1 MQRTAGSN
9 SGIEKDFKGG
19 VDQDSKE
26 ELVRN
31 PEWKNATMWYLY
43 NLLNWNVKKKLE
55 SKIRKIEGKH
65 NLTLYQLVINYLSFC
80 EIDDISCLWR
90 RFEHLQNVI

>member
-31 PEWKNATMWYLY
+31 PE
-43 NLLNWNVKKKLE
+43 
-55 SKIRKIEGKH
+55 
-65 NLTLYQLVINYLSFC
+65 
-80 EIDDISCLWR
+80 
-90 RFEHLQNVI
+90 